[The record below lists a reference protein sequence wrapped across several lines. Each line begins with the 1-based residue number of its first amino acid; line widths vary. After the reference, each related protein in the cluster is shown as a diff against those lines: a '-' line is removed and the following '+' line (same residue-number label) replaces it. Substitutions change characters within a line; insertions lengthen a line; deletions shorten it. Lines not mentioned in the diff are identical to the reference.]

1 LDLFDTTVVGL
12 QRAMS
17 GANLRE
23 QVLANNIANADT
35 PNFKRSD
42 VDFHAALAQAF
53 SGQATPAQIGAVTFQ
68 PQTDGASVIQAD
80 GNNVDID
87 REMSSLSENS
97 LDYQSLSSVLA
108 TRLAILKTAI
118 GTTP

>member
-1 LDLFDTTVVGL
+1 MDLFDATVVGL

-53 SGQATPAQIGAVTFQ
+53 SGQATPGQVGAITFQ
-68 PQTDGASVIQAD
+68 PQTDTASTIQAD
-80 GNNVDID
+80 GSNVDID
-87 REMSSLSENS
+87 REMSSLSQN
-97 LDYQSLSSVLA
+97 QLSAQMRSTGA
-108 TRLAILKTAI
+108 TAK
-118 GTTP
+118 